1 MKKQHLY
8 IAGGAVG
15 VSAAFVAFRLFVR
28 QQVSIGPYAQSEKDP
43 TLGPVLVSVALN
55 QVTIKADKEAVKKAC
70 EMLSIEIVPIMSLN
84 IPTEQSID
92 AHIKG
97 KLGALIGLSGED
109 LDNMIKVGMGLQ
121 ERVSDYVW

>member
-28 QQVSIGPYAQSEKDP
+28 QQVSIGLYAQSEKDP

-109 LDNMIKVGMGLQ
+109 LDNMIKVGMDLQ

>member
-28 QQVSIGPYAQSEKDP
+28 QQVSIGLYAQSEKDP

-97 KLGALIGLSGED
+97 KLGALLGLSGED
-109 LDNMIKVGMGLQ
+109 LDNMIKVGMDLQ

>member
-1 MKKQHLY
+1 MNKQHLY

-28 QQVSIGPYAQSEKDP
+28 QQVSEGLYAQSEKDP
-43 TLGPVLVSVALN
+43 PLGPVLVSVALN

-97 KLGALIGLSGED
+97 KLGALLGLSGED
-109 LDNMIKVGMGLQ
+109 LNKLIAAGMSVQ
-121 ERVSDYVW
+121 EKLSEYQF

>member
-28 QQVSIGPYAQSEKDP
+28 QQVSIGLYAQSEKDP